1 MPGAIAIVI
10 ILVIAIPVGVLVSGA
25 AVAGIIGWILKAE
38 VDEEYEGTE
47 LLDIS

>member
-10 ILVIAIPVGVLVSGA
+10 ILVIAIPVAVLVSGS
-25 AVAGIIGWILKAE
+25 AVAGIIGWILKTE

-47 LLDIS
+47 LLEIS

>member
-10 ILVIAIPVGVLVSGA
+10 ILVIAIPVGVLVSAA
-25 AVAGIIGWILKAE
+25 AVAGIIGWLLKTE

-47 LLDIS
+47 LLEIS